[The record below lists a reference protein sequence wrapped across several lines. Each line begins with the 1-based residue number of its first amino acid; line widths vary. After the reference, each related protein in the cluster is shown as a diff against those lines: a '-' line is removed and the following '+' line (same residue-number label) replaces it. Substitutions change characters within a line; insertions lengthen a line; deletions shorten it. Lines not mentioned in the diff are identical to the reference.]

1 MKLLLHIC
9 CAPCSIHPYRQFSL
23 NNRDSITG
31 FFYNPNIHP
40 FTEYARRKDALLDY
54 SKNEKI
60 EVVFHKYDMENFFR
74 EISGSEAP
82 PARCGVCW
90 RMRLLET
97 AVFAK
102 KNGFDAF
109 STTLLVSP
117 YQDQGNL
124 KRIGQDISRKTGIEF
139 LYRDFRDGFRA
150 SQDEARGSKLYRQKY
165 CGCIYSEKER
175 FEKKT
180 K

>member
-9 CAPCSIHPYRQFSL
+9 CAPCSIHPYKQFSL
-23 NNRDSITG
+23 NKRDSVTG

-40 FTEYARRKDALLDY
+40 FTEYIRRKEALRDY
-54 SKNEKI
+54 SKDKNF
-60 EVVFHKYDMENFFR
+60 EVVFHKYDMERFFR
-74 EISGSEAP
+74 EVSGNEIP

-90 RMRLLET
+90 RMRLEET
-97 AVFAK
+97 AGFAR

-117 YQDQGNL
+117 YQDQAGL
-124 KRIGQDISRKTGIEF
+124 KKIGQDISRKRGVEF
-139 LYRDFRDGFRA
+139 IYRDFRDGFRA
-150 SQDEARGSKLYRQKY
+150 SQAEACESSLYRQKY
-165 CGCIYSEKER
+165 CGCVYSEKER